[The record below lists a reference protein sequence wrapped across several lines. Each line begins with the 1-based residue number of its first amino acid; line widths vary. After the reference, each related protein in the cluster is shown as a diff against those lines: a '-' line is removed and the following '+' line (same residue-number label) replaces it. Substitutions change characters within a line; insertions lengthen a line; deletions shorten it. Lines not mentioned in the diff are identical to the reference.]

1 MTSSTVDEKIIREI
15 TTFDEKEFLLN
26 KSKVDFSLDDD
37 AYDKR
42 WHNTYEYRNSD
53 KEFVLTDKG
62 YELKNNSKAWYYIK
76 DTGKGFLRGGVKLT
90 EGVGSLA
97 LATLE
102 KMNIVSEGSVENFA
116 NFYQENIYEKIGDTE
131 TMAGGFAE
139 GIGQFIVPG
148 IGTNPTGKTKRAIN
162 LKKKIKLLII

>member
-1 MTSSTVDEKIIREI
+1 MTTNTKVTHEDNIKGNKEYITSEKLSNKVTHKDNIEGNKIDKINEI

-26 KSKVDFSLDDD
+26 KSKVDFSVDDD

-42 WHNTYEYRNSD
+42 WNNTYEYRNSD

-90 EGVGSLA
+90 EGIGSLA

-116 NFYQENIYEKIGDTE
+116 NF
-131 TMAGGFAE
+131 
-139 GIGQFIVPG
+139 
-148 IGTNPTGKTKRAIN
+148 
-162 LKKKIKLLII
+162 

>member
-42 WHNTYEYRNSD
+42 WNNTYEYRNSD
-53 KEFVLTDKG
+53 KEFVLTDNG
-62 YELKNNSKAWYYIK
+62 YELKNPSKAWYYIK

-90 EGVGSLA
+90 EGV
-97 LATLE
+97 
-102 KMNIVSEGSVENFA
+102 
-116 NFYQENIYEKIGDTE
+116 
-131 TMAGGFAE
+131 
-139 GIGQFIVPG
+139 
-148 IGTNPTGKTKRAIN
+148 
-162 LKKKIKLLII
+162 